1 MNIAG
6 VIIAGGRSSRMGG
19 QEKSFLPLA
28 GQPLLAHVIARLR
41 PQVDGLAINANGD
54 PARFAPFS
62 VPVTADRLETET
74 PLAGLEAAF
83 AWAVEQNAEWLLS
96 VPCDTPSLPH
106 DLAHRLVPHAPAIAA
121 RSGQAHYLT
130 GLWPV
135 SLHGT
140 LRMAIEQ
147 RGMRAV
153 KHWAAH
159 CQATEVA
166 WDALPQD
173 PFRNIN
179 TPQDLAEVAAA
190 LERSHE

>member
-6 VIIAGGRSSRMGG
+6 VIIAGGRSARMGG
-19 QEKSFLPLA
+19 REKSFLPLA
-28 GQPLLAHVIARLR
+28 GQPMLAHVIARLR

-54 PARFAPFS
+54 PARFASFG

-83 AWAVEQNAEWLLS
+83 AWAVEQNAEWLLT
-96 VPCDTPSLPH
+96 VPCDTPLLPH
-106 DLAHRLVPHAPAIAA
+106 DLAHRLMLHAPSVAA
-121 RSGQAHYLT
+121 SAGQTHYLT
-130 GLWPV
+130 GLWPA

-190 LERSHE
+190 LEQHHE